1 MCTHTYVHAHMYT
14 HTHICTHLVLPHC
27 YAGRLA
33 YLSAH
38 CTHPL
43 SSLLK
48 HTPSCCHT
56 VLQTGLQTCTLTART
71 HARSHTHTHTH
82 KHTNTHTCS
91 CCHTVLQAG
100 LPAWVLTAAAAAT
113 ARGVEAREV
122 AADSAPHTRLG
133 EGQLAELS
141 TCSSSRGAATRTGPQ
156 VPEELDARWQC
167 YT

>member
-1 MCTHTYVHAHMYT
+1 MYTHQHMYTPICVHTHMYT
-14 HTHICTHLVLPHC
+14 HIHTCTHLVLPHC

-56 VLQTGLQTCTLTART
+56 VMQTGLQTCTLTART
-71 HARSHTHTHTH
+71 HARSHTHT
-82 KHTNTHTCS
+82 CC

-122 AADSAPHTRLG
+122 VADSAPHTRLG